1 MSALFRLLLL
11 NNLIGLIRQFH
22 SHRLFFNINILAFFS
37 EAFENRFFANDFRPF
52 AFIKS
57 LNLLRVIPIL
67 VFPAFYIMLANYNII

>member
-11 NNLIGLIRQFH
+11 NNLVGLIVQFH
-22 SHRLFFNINILAFFS
+22 HHQLFSDINVLAFFS
-37 EAFENRFFANDFRPF
+37 EAFENRFFANDFLPF

-67 VFPAFYIMLANYNII
+67 VFPAFYIILANYNII